1 MGIPPT
7 LVGTFSTPILK
18 LADDVRQANYKY
30 NYGDRKAMFER
41 KQKFKEMLQFATQ
54 LLSDPILNAQM
65 NHIELAKF
73 GFEQL
78 GVDNTERFFN
88 GAGQTGMGNSQL
100 NAGQGAMGVNP
111 PVPNGLPIQPNQSQ
125 QLNGLPIGGQG
136 VNPSLNQ

>member
-1 MGIPPT
+1 
-7 LVGTFSTPILK
+7 
-18 LADDVRQANYKY
+18 
-30 NYGDRKAMFER
+30 MFER

-54 LLSDPILNAQM
+54 LLSDPILNQAM

-88 GAGQTGMGNSQL
+88 GAGQTGMGNIPI

-111 PVPNGLPIQPNQSQ
+111 QLFEGLPLQPNQPQ
-125 QLNGLPIGGQG
+125 QLG
-136 VNPSLNQ
+136 